1 MKQTGFMAGVRR
13 ELNRMCARKMY
24 IVGMVLIPI
33 TVVLFF
39 VSLIGEGLPQEIPT
53 AIVDLDHSEM
63 SRQVTRTINTQQLV
77 DARADA
83 ESFTAAMDMVRRGE
97 IYGFFVIPANFQSDA
112 LGGRTPTLE
121 YYTNMTYFVPGTL
134 AFKGLKTVAVTTSA
148 GMVRNTLISLGA
160 DPEGVAA
167 MIQPVVI
174 DLNPLNNPWLNYSYY
189 MSPSFSMA
197 TFVLMM
203 MLMTIFAIVGEIK
216 QGTSRNWL
224 ETCGNRMSTALL
236 SKMLPHTVLYCF
248 VGLCILGIYFG
259 WRHFPLNGSF
269 WWMLFATFLLIIA
282 SQSFALFICC
292 LLPNPRMAYSVAALY
307 GVLTYSFAG
316 FSLPVQSMYGAIAI
330 FSYTAPM
337 RYWYLFF
344 INNALNGVDIW
355 YSRWLLAALAVFPLL
370 GIVLC
375 GRLKKALLNPVYVP

>member
-1 MKQTGFMAGVRR
+1 MAGVRR

-39 VSLIGEGLPQEIPT
+39 VSLLGEGLPQQIPT

-63 SRQVTRTINTQQLV
+63 SRQVTRTLNTQQLV

-97 IYGFFVIPANFQSDA
+97 VYGFFVIPANFQSDA

-189 MSPSFSMA
+189 MSPSFSTA
-197 TFVLMM
+197 TFALMI

-216 QGTSRNWL
+216 QGTSRQWL
-224 ETCGNRMSTALL
+224 QTCGGRMSTALL
-236 SKMLPHTVLYCF
+236 SKMLPHTVLYCL

-259 WRHFPLNGSF
+259 WCHFPLNGSL
-269 WWMLFATFLLIIA
+269 WWMLFATLLLIIA
-282 SQSFALFICC
+282 TQSFALFICC
-292 LLPNPRMAYSVAALY
+292 LLPNPRLAYSVAALY

-330 FSYTAPM
+330 FSYTSPM
-337 RYWYLFF
+337 RYWYLFY

-355 YSRWLLAALAVFPLL
+355 YSRWLLTALALFPLL
-370 GIVLC
+370 GALLC